1 MDKREYERTHPWI
14 NFSLDLSKASY
25 KIWML
30 LGEAQ
35 SKCRHISGVPLRPGD
50 AEKLHKIY
58 LARGVRATTAI
69 EGNTLTEDD
78 VRQIIS
84 DNLQLPPSRA
94 YLKQEVE
101 NIISACNVIAQSV
114 SSPKSP
120 GAELTVEDILSYNSM
135 VLDKLTLKE
144 GINPGEIR
152 TFSVVAGGY
161 RGAPAQDC
169 RHLLEKLC
177 SWLNDP
183 DSFRLGER
191 NEIAAGLLKAVLAH
205 LYLVWIHPFGDGN
218 GRAARLLEF
227 RFLLEAGAPSPAAHL
242 FSNHYNDTR
251 EEYYRHLELSWKK
264 SDGVLSFLEYA
275 LEGFVDQLE
284 DQIVQ
289 IRLSQIE
296 GAWENYVHTQ
306 FADTAPEKRRKKMLL
321 ALSAEK
327 EPVPKNRVLL
337 LDTELY
343 ALYEGKTAKTVARDL
358 SDLEKRGFIVEEKN
372 LVRPAKERILAFL
385 PVLKPDIVPELLGRK
400 GKVKKSKVRASKQE

>member
-1 MDKREYERTHPWI
+1 MEKREYERTHPWI
-14 NFSLDLSKASY
+14 TFSLDLSKAGY

-50 AEKLHKIY
+50 AEKLHKVY
-58 LARGVRATTAI
+58 LTRGVRATTAI

-78 VRQIIS
+78 VRRII
-84 DNLQLPPSRA
+84 DDDLQLPPSRA

-101 NIISACNVIAQSV
+101 NIISACNAIAHGVSSSV
-114 SSPKSP
+114 SLRP
-120 GAELTVEDILSYNSM
+120 ELTVEDIFGYNRM
-135 VLDKLTLKE
+135 VLDQLPLKE
-144 GINPGEIR
+144 DIHPGEIR
-152 TFSVVAGGY
+152 TFPVVAGGY

-183 DSFRLGER
+183 DDFHLGER
-191 NEIAAGLLKAVLAH
+191 NNIAAGLLKAVLAH

-218 GRAARLLEF
+218 GRTARLLEF

-251 EEYYRHLELSWKK
+251 EEYYRHLELSWRKTG
-264 SDGVLSFLEYA
+264 GVLSFLEYA

-289 IRLSQIE
+289 IRHSQIE
-296 GAWENYVHTQ
+296 VSWENYVHSQ
-306 FADTAPEKRRKKMLL
+306 FADTAPEKRKKKMLL

-337 LDTELY
+337 LDTELS

-385 PVLKPDIVPELLGRK
+385 PVLKPDIVPELLERKRK
-400 GKVKKSKVRASKQE
+400 GKKQ